1 MIRAVFFDFNG
12 VIVDDEP
19 VHFQLFQKVLG
30 EEGIK
35 LSKGDYYQK
44 YLGMDD
50 HDCLKTAIRDQGG
63 AVDEG
68 KIQELIE
75 RKAGY
80 YQKKMAQA
88 APFVPGALELVRDL
102 GQTHYL
108 AVVSGALRNEIESL
122 LHQGGIKGQF
132 SVIVAAGEVEHGKP
146 KPDGYQK
153 AMDLLNRDYV
163 ASSERL
169 LPEECMAIE
178 DSHWGI
184 ESARAAGMI
193 SLGVTT
199 TYVEKDLPGALFC
212 LKDFS
217 TVTGEELL
225 KKVEACR

>member
-19 VHFQLFQKVLG
+19 VHFELFQKVLE
-30 EEGIK
+30 EEGLK
-35 LSKGDYYQK
+35 LSKKGYYEK

-50 HDCLKTAIRDQGG
+50 HDCFTTAIRDQGKSLTE
-63 AVDEG
+63 DKIEG
-68 KIQELIE
+68 LIE

-80 YQKKMAQA
+80 YQKKMAQQP
-88 APFVPGALELVRDL
+88 PFVPGALEIVKDL

-108 AVVSGALRNEIESL
+108 AVVSGALRSEIEFL
-122 LHQGGIKGQF
+122 LKLGGIQEQF
-132 SVIVAAGEVEHGKP
+132 SVVVAAGEVAHGKP

-153 AMDLLNRDYV
+153 AMALLNRDFV

-169 LPEECMAIE
+169 LPEECLAIE

-184 ESARAAGMI
+184 ESAQAAGMV

-199 TYVEKDLPGALFC
+199 TYEEKELPGALYC

-217 TVTGEELL
+217 KLSGEELL
-225 KKVEACR
+225 KRAEASR